1 LKHQIIRNMK
11 ILNVAVAGL
20 GRIGKIHL
28 KNLVRNFPEIKV
40 VAVMDV
46 LDESRAIAE
55 EHGVPVFVL
64 TYEELLAV
72 PDLDAVVICSPTDT
86 HADYVVKAANAGK
99 QIFCEKPLD
108 LSLER
113 VQEVLEIVKASGVK
127 LMLGF
132 NRRFDPEFKR
142 IRELVENGSIGDPR
156 ILKITSRDPGPP
168 PISYIKVSGGMFLDM
183 TIHDFDMARFIAGK
197 KVKEVFAKA
206 SVKVDP
212 EIGQAGDVDTAVILL
227 TFDDDSVAVIDNCR
241 EAAYGYDQRLEVFG
255 SKGMAQ
261 AENNFPNSHKLFTSS
276 GVSGDLPLHFFL
288 ERYDAS
294 YNQEIREFI
303 DALVSGH
310 EVPAG
315 GEDGLISLAIG
326 QAAKKSVVE
335 NRPVLLSE
343 ILDPTQTKKI

>member
-1 LKHQIIRNMK
+1 ME
-11 ILNVAVAGL
+11 ILNIALAGL

-28 KNLVRNFPEIKV
+28 KNLARNFPEIRV
-40 VAVMDV
+40 AAVMDV
-46 LDESRAIAE
+46 MDESKSIADE
-55 EHGVPVFVL
+55 FNVPVFVL
-64 TYEELLAV
+64 SYDELLAI
-72 PDLDAVVICSPTDT
+72 PGLDAVVICSPTDT
-86 HADYVVKAANAGK
+86 HADYVVKAARAGK

-113 VQEVLEIVKASGVK
+113 VQEVLKIVKEAGVN

-132 NRRFDPEFKR
+132 NRRFDPEFKK
-142 IRELVENGSIGDPR
+142 IRELVEDGSVGDPQ

-168 PISYIKVSGGMFLDM
+168 PVSYIRASGGMFLDM
-183 TIHDFDMARFIAGK
+183 TIHDFDMARFISGK

-212 EIGQAGDVDTAVILL
+212 EIGDAGDVDTAVIIL
-227 TFDDDSVAVIDNCR
+227 TFEDDSVAVIDNCR
-241 EAAYGYDQRLEVFG
+241 KAAYGYDQRLEVFG

-261 AENNFPNSHKLFTSS
+261 AENNFLNNHKLYTEA

-310 EVPAG
+310 EMPVG
-315 GEDGLISLAIG
+315 GEDGLKAMAIALA
-326 QAAKKSVVE
+326 ALKSQEE
-335 NRPVLLSE
+335 NRPVKMSE
-343 ILDPTQTKKI
+343 ILNPEEK